1 MKIRKRLQLFTC
13 RPESMVC
20 SRSISTG
27 TSCTLK
33 QRTGSSRGVALPLA
47 VETAVAWHAVL
58 RLAATAQPRS
68 QISVPLGAILV
79 ELVVPMQLASRLL
92 IRSAALKPQ
101 HQFLGIPTSTPIA
114 LTLSRVT
121 KFRSYVTW
129 FLPFVSVRWALSRL
143 GGSINGVPLA
153 GIFITDVRDLLHL
166 IDYFYLTHIFG

>member
-1 MKIRKRLQLFTC
+1 MKIRKRVQLFTC

-101 HQFLGIPTSTPIA
+101 HQFLGAPTSTPIA

-121 KFRSYVTW
+121 N
-129 FLPFVSVRWALSRL
+129 FVLTCRVSDCLLVFAGLCRAWVEILTAS
-143 GGSINGVPLA
+143 PLLESSSLTCV
-153 GIFITDVRDLLHL
+153 IYFILWITF
-166 IDYFYLTHIFG
+166 I